1 VPLVLL
7 TRRPDVM
14 GSLRNARA
22 TTILAS
28 IVALLIIALNVF
40 LLGTTFAG

>member
-1 VPLVLL
+1 
-7 TRRPDVM
+7 VM

-22 TTILAS
+22 TTILAG
-28 IVALLIIALNVF
+28 IVALLIIALNLF